1 MLIASLEESD
11 KSWGWAAGSRIPS
24 RLAFRYPT
32 LAMLL
37 SHLTS
42 LVLNRLRIVP
52 LFTNQAG
59 GGGAVFSLQS
69 QFLAITGGSSFAN
82 NTARASNGNGG
93 AVAVSVLVRNFTI
106 DGASF
111 DGNACQGPL
120 ALRGM
125 YGGAVRWLNCHH
137 GGRQGG
143 RDHG

>member
-1 MLIASLEESD
+1 M
-11 KSWGWAAGSRIPS
+11 
-24 RLAFRYPT
+24 
-32 LAMLL
+32 
-37 SHLTS
+37 
-42 LVLNRLRIVP
+42 
-52 LFTNQAG
+52 FTNQAG

-93 AVAVSVLVRNFTI
+93 AVAASVLVRNFTI

-125 YGGAVRWLNCHH
+125 YGGAVGWPAHRRDD
-137 GGRQGG
+137 RQGG
-143 RDHG
+143 GDDK